1 MIEASILWLRVAACL
16 YAVGLLHSLLTA
28 VRQTQSALGMA
39 LGAFRIAVVLHAVS
53 IVDLWMAL
61 GHVPVDNVY
70 QSLSLCAFLVAAAF
84 TALERRFKF
93 GSASIALFPLV
104 FGMVL
109 AATTEQPVETTQAA
123 GLRGVWLVVHIL
135 LVLAGYAALLF
146 TGLSAVAYLVQ
157 ERRLK
162 TKQASALLERLP
174 PLATLDQMISK
185 SLGLGFAFL
194 TLGLLFGIL
203 WAVIYVN
210 TNWIANPSITISVFT
225 WVLLLITMFLRTS
238 AGWRG
243 RKAAGMTLAVLGSSA
258 LTWVMHAGLG
268 AALAR

>member
-1 MIEASILWLRVAACL
+1 
-16 YAVGLLHSLLTA
+16 
-28 VRQTQSALGMA
+28 
-39 LGAFRIAVVLHAVS
+39 
-53 IVDLWMAL
+53 
-61 GHVPVDNVY
+61 VDNVY

-84 TALERRFKF
+84 TTLEGRFKF

-109 AATTEQPVETTQAA
+109 AATTEQQPVVEASSA
-123 GLRGVWLVVHIL
+123 SGLRGAWLVVHIL

-146 TGLSAVAYLVQ
+146 TGLSAIAYLVQ